1 MLLSLSITFTVV
13 VCYQIHDF
21 SLSGIGR
28 EHHMHGLIFVT
39 WEKYLSER
47 FGGNMLREYRS
58 ALSKQ
63 ATVQTPLLASHVY
76 DDATLVAGVGVASQ
90 LSEVSAD
97 VLLREYGRYFQMNGL
112 TNHFCA
118 YVVNQFQSGRDLLLA
133 MSAVH
138 AQLHHVHSGVT
149 PPLFRYELPTDNPR
163 GLILIYNSERQLCPV
178 LMGAIEGAAD
188 RYGER
193 AQVVEQ
199 TCMKKGAS
207 VCRFDVTF
215 VPLRAQQE
223 RLRHTLEQTERRNW
237 QNTMAQLVLSVLP
250 KQGDGEGITLQELR
264 VLLQQRNVPTRQL
277 RPAVLLD
284 AVLHLSYAGLATNSA
299 NQLGGQGDDLAHRRY
314 WSASTN
320 NGQNGFFLNQ

>member
-1 MLLSLSITFTVV
+1 
-13 VCYQIHDF
+13 
-21 SLSGIGR
+21 
-28 EHHMHGLIFVT
+28 MHGLIFVT
-39 WEKYLSER
+39 WEKYLAER
-47 FGGNMLREYRS
+47 FGGSMLGEYRS
-58 ALSKQ
+58 RLNR
-63 ATVQTPLLASHVY
+63 QTSVPAPLLASHVY

-90 LSEVSAD
+90 LSEVPPD
-97 VLLREYGRYFQMNGL
+97 ILLREYGRYFQMNGL

-149 PPLFRYELPTDNPR
+149 PPLFKYELPADNPR

-215 VPLRAQQE
+215 VSLRAQQE
-223 RLRHTLEQTERRNW
+223 RLRQTLEQTERRNW
-237 QNTMAQLVLSVLP
+237 QNTMANLVLSVLP
-250 KQGDGEGITLQELR
+250 KQGYGTEGITLQQLQM
-264 VLLQQRNVPTRQL
+264 LLKQRNVPSRQL

-284 AVLHLSYAGLATNSA
+284 ALLHLSYAGLVTNSA
-299 NQLGGQGDDLAHRRY
+299 NQLGGNSQGDDLTHRRY
-314 WSASTN
+314 WSASAN
-320 NGQNGFFLNQ
+320 DVNHSFF